1 MLPVGSFELIFELMR
16 HSSQQGKAVL
26 KNRVC
31 YLAPALTV
39 LLVQLSISAHAF
51 TLGNLRGA
59 AVLGRPLD
67 VTVQVRAGSDEV
79 LSSTCVTADVF
90 YADARQ
96 SAVKVTVLPVADAA
110 AGPAVRVQSSAAI
123 DEPVVTVEVRA
134 NCGSSTLRRY
144 VLLADFP
151 ALAVPTAVPLSVPG
165 AFEAAPV
172 LVLPT
177 PTPTPSGRSVAA
189 APAKPLPN
197 VVIKPSTAK
206 AEPRQAS
213 VKPRK
218 TPAVVATAEP
228 ALARQAVTRVPGK
241 SVLKLDP
248 LDLLS
253 DRIDALDPAML
264 FAPTEDALRYSRQI
278 AALEGD
284 VKTLRALAAS
294 NDAKLSD
301 LTVKLQQAQAS
312 QFPLWLIYGLVA
324 LVLACLTAVIWLWQ
338 QQRRTQKD
346 AAPSWWH
353 GPEDGALTELLP
365 QTVPTA
371 PAPMPGQAHP
381 VKPSAPAPSAATL
394 PVTAPAVSVT
404 QVDIDLDHVM
414 PQVPMH
420 GSFDV
425 NTAGVPFELNSIR
438 HISVEPILDIRQQ
451 AEFFVSL
458 GQTERALHILKKQIA
473 ESFEPNPLVYLD
485 LITLYH
491 ALGMKA
497 EFRECREMFH
507 LLFNGVIPDFP
518 AFNRE
523 GHDLEAYPDVLTTLV
538 PLWPRMEALAFLSA
552 CIFHD
557 EKTQPR
563 CTYDLA
569 AFRDLLLLHA
579 LVEVPVTDPPAP
591 AGASLAAVATP
602 MVDAAQVPELGKAPL
617 TVPTEGSVSRLLDLD
632 FSDLGDFPTPTRKD

>member
-1 MLPVGSFELIFELMR
+1 M
-16 HSSQQGKAVL
+16 

-123 DEPVVTVEVRA
+123 DEPIVTVEVRA
-134 NCGSSTLRRY
+134 NCGSSTSRRY

-151 ALAVPTAVPLSVPG
+151 ALAVASAAPLSVPG
-165 AFEAAPV
+165 AVEAAPV

-177 PTPTPSGRSVAA
+177 PTPSGRSGAA

-197 VVIKPSTAK
+197 VVNKPSTAK
-206 AEPRQAS
+206 AEPRQAN

-228 ALARQAVTRVPGK
+228 ALARQAVTRVAGK

-253 DRIDALDPAML
+253 DRIDALDSAML
-264 FAPTEDALRYSRQI
+264 FAPTEDALRYGRQI

-284 VKTLRALAAS
+284 VKTMRALAAS

-301 LTVKLQQAQAS
+301 LTVKLQQAQAN
-312 QFPLWLIYGLVA
+312 QFSLWLIYGLVA
-324 LVLACLTAVIWLWQ
+324 LVLACLAAVVWLWQ
-338 QQRRTQKD
+338 QQQRRPQKD

-353 GPEDGALTELLP
+353 GPDDGALTELLP
-365 QTVPTA
+365 QAVPTA

-394 PVTAPAVSVT
+394 PVTAPTVSVT

-438 HISVEPILDIRQQ
+438 HISVEQILDIRQQ

-458 GQTERALHILKKQIA
+458 GQTERALQILKKQIA

-491 ALGMKA
+491 ALGMKT

-538 PLWPRMEALAFLSA
+538 PLWPRREALAFLSA

-557 EKTQPR
+557 EKAQPR
-563 CTYDLA
+563 FTYDLA

-579 LVEVPVTDPPAP
+579 LVEVPVTDQPVP

-602 MVDAAQVPELGKAPL
+602 MVGAAQAPELGNAPL
-617 TVPTEGSVSRLLDLD
+617 TVSTEGSVSRLLDLD
-632 FSDLGDFPTPTRKD
+632 FSDLGDFSAPPSKD